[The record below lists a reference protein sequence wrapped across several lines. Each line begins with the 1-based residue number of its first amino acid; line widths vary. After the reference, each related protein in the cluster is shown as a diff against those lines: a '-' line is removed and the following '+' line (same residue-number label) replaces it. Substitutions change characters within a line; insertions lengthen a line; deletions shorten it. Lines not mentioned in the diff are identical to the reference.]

1 MKKEYWVM
9 IVENVIVDVDE
20 KPKDG
25 LAALKR
31 YIMGTNLSLD
41 SSAFWFIENGGT
53 CNLGHGFRIVQT
65 DTIGVMRM
73 VDNDIA
79 MIKRMLERI
88 ENIKKDMETKE

>member
-1 MKKEYWVM
+1 MKKEYWVE
-9 IVENVIVDVDE
+9 IVENVIVGVDE

-41 SSAFWFIENGGT
+41 SNAFWFIENGGV

-65 DTIGVMRM
+65 NAIGAMRM
-73 VDNDIA
+73 IDNDIA
-79 MIKRMLERI
+79 MLKRMLERA
-88 ENIKKDMETKE
+88 ENIKKDMETQE

>member
-1 MKKEYWVM
+1 MKKEYWVT
-9 IVENVIVDVDE
+9 IIENVIVDAYE

-41 SSAFWFIENGGT
+41 SNAFWFTENGGE

-65 DTIGVMRM
+65 DAVGVLRM

-79 MIKRMLERI
+79 MVKRMLERL
-88 ENIKKDMETKE
+88 ENIKENMETRE